1 MTGRDSLTLALV
13 QQQADVLAM
22 VRQLRVRQP
31 LQVPLRCL
39 GLAMSRGQR

>member
-22 VRQLRVRQP
+22 VHRLSQP
-31 LQVPLRCL
+31 LQVPLRRL
-39 GLAMSRGQR
+39 VLAKSHEQR